1 MRTIR
6 YTPCYDCG
14 CREYFV
20 IEDLDGYV
28 IIKCQACERYLT
40 EGYGSPEE
48 LVKKKRLRTYS
59 DEEII
64 SSLEYWKTILEE
76 ARTKDNM
83 NTFMLYQGHVN
94 DVQGELLR
102 RNLTDMYATHKQE
115 EAKRKRKAKRTN
127 DFINRNKK
135 YKSINTKTT

>member
-1 MRTIR
+1 MKIIR

-28 IIKCQACERYLT
+28 IIKCRDCERCLT

-48 LVKKKRLRTYS
+48 LVKKKRLRGYS

-64 SSLEYWKTILEE
+64 SYLEFWERNLEE
-76 ARTKDNM
+76 ARAKGDTEVI
-83 NTFMLYQGHVN
+83 MLHQVHVN
-94 DVQGELLR
+94 DFQGELFR
-102 RNLTDMYATHKQE
+102 RNLTETYTSRKQE
-115 EAKRKRKAKRTN
+115 KVKHKRKNKRTN
-127 DFINRNKK
+127 DFINRDKK
-135 YKSINTKTT
+135 YNSIKKRRI

>member
-1 MRTIR
+1 MKTIR

-28 IIKCQACERYLT
+28 IVKCQACERYLT
-40 EGYGSPEE
+40 EGYGSSEE
-48 LVKKKRLRTYS
+48 LVKKKRLRGYS

-64 SSLEYWKTILEE
+64 SSLEYWETVLEE
-76 ARTKDNM
+76 ARAKDNM

-94 DVQGELLR
+94 DFQGELLR
-102 RNLTDMYATHKQE
+102 RNLTDTYATHKQK
-115 EAKRKRKAKRTN
+115 EAERKHKAKRAN

-135 YKSINTKTT
+135 YKSFNTKTT

>member
-1 MRTIR
+1 MKIIR

-14 CREYFV
+14 CREYSI

-28 IIKCQACERYLT
+28 IIKCRDCERCLT

-59 DEEII
+59 DEEIF
-64 SSLEYWKTILEE
+64 SFLDSWEVTLEE
-76 ARTKDNM
+76 ARSKDNM
-83 NTFMLYQGHVN
+83 NTIMLYQGHVN
-94 DVQGELLR
+94 DFQGELLR
-102 RNLTDMYATHKQE
+102 RNLTEAYMSRKQE

-127 DFINRNKK
+127 DFINRNNK
-135 YKSINTKTT
+135 YNSIKTKTI

>member
-1 MRTIR
+1 MKTIR

-20 IEDLDGYV
+20 IEDLGGYV

-64 SSLEYWKTILEE
+64 SSLEYWEMVLEE
-76 ARTKDNM
+76 ARAKDNM
-83 NTFMLYQGHVN
+83 NTIMLYQGHVN
-94 DVQGELLR
+94 DFQGELLR
-102 RNLTDMYATHKQE
+102 RNLTDVYATHKQKKAE
-115 EAKRKRKAKRTN
+115 RKRKAKRTN

>member
-1 MRTIR
+1 MKTIR

-48 LVKKKRLRTYS
+48 LIKKKRLRTYS

-64 SSLEYWKTILEE
+64 SSLEYWEMVLEE
-76 ARTKDNM
+76 ARAKDNM
-83 NTFMLYQGHVN
+83 NTIMLYQGHVN
-94 DVQGELLR
+94 DFQGELLR
-102 RNLTDMYATHKQE
+102 RNLTDMYVARKKE
-115 EAKRKRKAKRTN
+115 EAERKRKAKHAN
-127 DFINRNKK
+127 DFISRNKK
-135 YKSINTKTT
+135 YNSINTKTT

>member
-1 MRTIR
+1 MKIIR

-28 IIKCQACERYLT
+28 IIKCRDCERCLT

-59 DEEII
+59 DEEIFSFLDSWEI
-64 SSLEYWKTILEE
+64 ALEE
-76 ARTKDNM
+76 ARSKDNK
-83 NTFMLYQGHVN
+83 NTIMLYQGHVN
-94 DVQGELLR
+94 DFQGELLR
-102 RNLTDMYATHKQE
+102 RNLTEAYTVRKQE

-135 YKSINTKTT
+135 YNSIKTKTT

>member
-1 MRTIR
+1 MKTIR

-64 SSLEYWKTILEE
+64 SSLEYWEMVLEE
-76 ARTKDNM
+76 ARAKDNM
-83 NTFMLYQGHVN
+83 NTIMLYQGHVN
-94 DVQGELLR
+94 DFQGELLR
-102 RNLTDMYATHKQE
+102 RNLTDMYVARKKE
-115 EAKRKRKAKRTN
+115 EAERKRKAKRTN

>member
-1 MRTIR
+1 MKTIS
-6 YTPCYDCG
+6 YTPCYNCG

-40 EGYGSPEE
+40 EGYGSPED
-48 LVKKKRLRTYS
+48 LVKKKRLHTYS

-64 SSLEYWKTILEE
+64 SSLEYWETVLEE
-76 ARTKDNM
+76 ARAKDNRDAI
-83 NTFMLYQGHVN
+83 MLHQGHVN
-94 DVQGELLR
+94 DFQGELLR
-102 RNLTDMYATHKQE
+102 RNLTDIYIAHKQK

-127 DFINRNKK
+127 DFISRNKK
-135 YKSINTKTT
+135 